1 MFNQRKGIAIV
12 GLMIVVLLTQ
22 LGCTGSTGAA
32 EGDVEDAVVEGVV
45 EEVDEEEQEKIVVGT
60 SGEYYPWAFQ
70 KDGVLQGFEIDVW
83 NEIAKR
89 NNLEISFETSRFSG
103 LIGMLDTGRI
113 DTIAHQMSITEE
125 RKEKYNFTEP
135 YAYSYY
141 DFAVRSDNTMESL
154 DDLIGKSVGCWQG
167 GNGERT
173 LRAINDEHNLN
184 LDIRTYDGVPIEQE
198 VELGRLDASWQG
210 EVKTL
215 ATIEKNNLDLKLL
228 DIKLVFETNAYPFV
242 KGSEKDALREDISK
256 TIRDMHQDGT
266 LSNFSKKWF
275 DLDTTVKP

>member
-1 MFNQRKGIAIV
+1 MFNNKKGILII
-12 GLMIVVLLTQ
+12 GIILVLLFT
-22 LGCTGSTGAA
+22 LWGCGST
-32 EGDVEDAVVEGVV
+32 DVTV
-45 EEVDEEEQEKIVVGT
+45 EETEKVEEITTQVEEATKEKIVVGT

-70 KDGVLQGFEIDVW
+70 KDGELQGFEIDIW
-83 NEIAKR
+83 KEIAER

-141 DFAVRSDNTMESL
+141 DFAVTSDSVLASL
-154 DDLIGKSVGCWQG
+154 EDLEGKSVGCWQG

-173 LRAINDEHNLN
+173 LRAINEEHNLN
-184 LDIRTYDGVPIEQE
+184 LDIRTYDGVPIEKE
-198 VELGRLDASWQG
+198 VELGRIDASWQG

-215 ATIEKNNLDLKLL
+215 ATIEKNDLDLKLIG
-228 DIKLVFETNAYPFV
+228 IKLVFETNAYPFV
-242 KGSEKDALREDISK
+242 KDSEKDALREDISE
-256 TIRDMHQDGT
+256 TIKEMHEDGT
-266 LSNFSKKWF
+266 LSSLSRKWF